1 MLFLLVTTE
10 AEFSLRAREK
20 SLNAKRKRSECGENV
35 SIQSISKDRW
45 GGRGG
50 SGVGGGGGERALNP
64 CTSDQM
70 DKSLQTGVTLGLTVE
85 LSKQHA
91 TELLQTTSKSS
102 QNKSSIAYCTNHLS
116 CR

>member
-20 SLNAKRKRSECGENV
+20 SLNAKYKRSECGENL
-35 SIQSISKDRW
+35 SIQSISKDLW

-50 SGVGGGGGERALNP
+50 SGVGGGGGRALNP

-70 DKSLQTGVTLGLTVE
+70 DKGRGLGGGGGGGGRAGT
-85 LSKQHA
+85 
-91 TELLQTTSKSS
+91 
-102 QNKSSIAYCTNHLS
+102 
-116 CR
+116 